1 MRLMND
7 LLSTL
12 RLRSDPLALLRD
24 ESGQAATEYAL
35 VAMWTVIVVIASI
48 EAMQAALLN
57 FFQDVASLI
66 CLPIP

>member
-1 MRLMND
+1 MLD
-7 LLSTL
+7 LLTIL
-12 RLRSDPLALLRD
+12 HLRSEPQTLLRD

-35 VAMWTVIVVIASI
+35 VAFWTVIVVMVSI